1 MEKETTSKR
10 ILTLSAID
18 SSPYTSPPRTDGFQH
33 NRMEDRERSDDNH
46 RKKRNRQSQHEM
58 PPPAPIPAPGPLRS
72 VEGWV
77 IFVTGIHEEA
87 EEEDIREVFCDYG
100 RIKSIVLNADR
111 KTGVPKGYA
120 LVEFLERD
128 KAQDAI
134 NALHGKKLLGKRIG
148 VHWAFCKSNTPTR

>member
-1 MEKETTSKR
+1 M
-10 ILTLSAID
+10 SALRK
-18 SSPYTSPPRTDGFQH
+18 S
-33 NRMEDRERSDDNH
+33 NRMEDRRKSRDDDNP
-46 RKKRNRQSQHEM
+46 RPGKKRSRQEPHEM
-58 PPPAPIPAPGPLRS
+58 PPPAPIPTASGPLKS

-77 IFVTGIHEEA
+77 VFVTGIHEEA
-87 EEEDIREVFCDYG
+87 QEEDIREVVGDYG

-128 KAQDAI
+128 EAQDAI
-134 NALHGKKLLGKRIG
+134 NALHGKKLLGKTIG

>member
-1 MEKETTSKR
+1 
-10 ILTLSAID
+10 
-18 SSPYTSPPRTDGFQH
+18 
-33 NRMEDRERSDDNH
+33 
-46 RKKRNRQSQHEM
+46 M
-58 PPPAPIPAPGPLRS
+58 PPPPPIPASGPLRS

-77 IFVTGIHEEA
+77 VFVTGIHEEA
-87 EEEDIREVFCDYG
+87 QEEDIRDVFCDYG

-128 KAQDAI
+128 EGQDAI
-134 NALHGKKLLGKRIG
+134 NALHGKKLLGKTIG